1 MSKIFDNSS
10 GQAVD
15 LSNLGTIIRERREA
29 LGLTQSRLAQLSGLS
44 RQTLVGLE
52 AGALSDL
59 GFNRVAQVLAVL
71 GLDLDPPS
79 QAARARKRGLWMAA
93 KNASVSYVQEVPPDM
108 LGHAL
113 VSGSVPKA
121 YAAHLTHLLDE
132 APVPLVVMAVEEAAA
147 NEGVAPKAVWRNVAK
162 LARSLAVHRQ
172 GLWA

>member
-1 MSKIFDNSS
+1 M
-10 GQAVD
+10 D
-15 LSNLGTIIRERREA
+15 LFRLGTIIRERRET
-29 LGLTQSRLAQLSGLS
+29 LGLTQSKLAQMSGLS

-71 GLDLDPPS
+71 GLDLDLPS

-93 KNASVSYVQEVPPDM
+93 KNASVSYAHEVPPDT

-113 VSGSVPKA
+113 VSGTVPIG

-147 NEGVAPKAVWRNVAK
+147 NEGVSPKAVWRNLGK
-162 LARSLAVHRQ
+162 LARALAVHRQ
-172 GLWA
+172 GLWS